1 MRKMFETLSS
11 IPFGIIIHHQG
22 RNYLEKTDRMTTEK
36 ETCISF
42 LYVARRKC
50 LH

>member
-1 MRKMFETLSS
+1 
-11 IPFGIIIHHQG
+11 
-22 RNYLEKTDRMTTEK
+22 MTTEK